1 MVRVQI
7 TELKNLKNYNLTK
20 NYMEEQRGAS
30 EITVDMIVSGALK
43 GFRADLGEGGNG
55 QRELLSILEPTLM
68 RTVRQEAL
76 KALSGVEVGVG
87 DSDKIQRISDFLK
100 GVIRRLMEDTNRA
113 VGDLRERVRMG
124 AGRVLEGTL

>member
-1 MVRVQI
+1 
-7 TELKNLKNYNLTK
+7 
-20 NYMEEQRGAS
+20 
-30 EITVDMIVSGALK
+30 
-43 GFRADLGEGGNG
+43 
-55 QRELLSILEPTLM
+55 M

-100 GVIRRLMEDTNRA
+100 GVIRRLMEDTNRV
-113 VGDLRERVRMG
+113 VGDLKERVRMG